1 MLVVIGCQRESDK
14 AKNRGEVV
22 VWVCGGGKDR
32 GGGGEVKGGLSTW
45 WHEVK
50 RETRFCELLQERKPF
65 NICFSLNRC

>member
-1 MLVVIGCQRESDK
+1 M
-14 AKNRGEVV
+14 